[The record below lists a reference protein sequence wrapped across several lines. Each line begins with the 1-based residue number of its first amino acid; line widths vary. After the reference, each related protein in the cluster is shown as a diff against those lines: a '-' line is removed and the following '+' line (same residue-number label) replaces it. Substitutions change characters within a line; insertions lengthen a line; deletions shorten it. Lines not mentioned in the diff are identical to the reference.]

1 MAEALNDRQ
10 IRDDDSL
17 EKFLADEES
26 KLKSTLPDLIEMEC
40 DADPIRGDVA
50 SLCLRFEDEEME
62 YLEMDYELVMET
74 DKETNRVSWFIDV
87 PLRYESCSTM

>member
-26 KLKSTLPDLIEMEC
+26 KLKSTFPDLIEMEC

-50 SLCLRFEDEEME
+50 SLFLRFEDEEME

-74 DKETNRVSWFIDV
+74 EETNRVSWFVDV
-87 PLRYESCSTM
+87 PLRYESSCSTM